1 MRVVMSVAGS
11 DSGAGA
17 GVQADVKTFAAMGA
31 YGVCVVTAV
40 TAQSTRGVSGI
51 HPVPAEMIARQWDE
65 VVGDFAVEAVK
76 VGMLGGREAAEV
88 LVDRVA
94 GLRNLVVDPVLV
106 ASSGARLSGVDAVEP
121 LLAYA
126 KVVTP
131 NRREAGA
138 LLTSLTGAELGEP
151 ESVAEMVEAAER
163 LAAFGSRAVVV
174 TGSEMAVDVLWH
186 DGRVAVLPGEPV
198 ATANS
203 HGSGCTFSS
212 AIAVRLAEGD
222 SVPEA
227 VRAAKRYVT
236 AALRGGSAWRLGAGA
251 GPLNHFV

>member
-1 MRVVMSVAGS
+1 
-11 DSGAGA
+11 
-17 GVQADVKTFAAMGA
+17 
-31 YGVCVVTAV
+31 
-40 TAQSTRGVSGI
+40 
-51 HPVPAEMIARQWDE
+51 MIARQWDE